1 MNLEIATI
9 MIRSWIYS
17 FLKIRRKRMEEVK
30 EEIKAF
36 GIAQSGHQEAQLNF
50 HYILIV
56 TIKGEGNSPPQNN
69 EENHSI

>member
-1 MNLEIATI
+1 
-9 MIRSWIYS
+9 
-17 FLKIRRKRMEEVK
+17 MEEVK

-36 GIAQSGHQEAQLNF
+36 GIAQSGHQEARLNF

-69 EENHSI
+69 EEKHSI

>member
-1 MNLEIATI
+1 
-9 MIRSWIYS
+9 
-17 FLKIRRKRMEEVK
+17 MEEVK

-36 GIAQSGHQEAQLNF
+36 GIAQSGHQEAKLNF

-69 EENHSI
+69 EEKHSIWIVHKYPVLRGFALLNI